1 MRPDELVGNP
11 VAIDVRALARV
22 ARGLEAG
29 GIYNGAKLVRA
40 LVDRELARTGFARPL
55 AGAELAAAVAAIAD
69 ELAVAGDDA
78 TLVASLRAAAAAAAA
93 EAPLTL
99 AEAPRTW
106 TCRICG
112 RISVGAV
119 PAWCP
124 TCEAPA
130 AQAREQVPVWYLDPI
145 IPAEALAQLE
155 AGLATLQGIVAACP
169 RKDLDRAPRPG
180 EWSVRET
187 LQHLVAAEE
196 LLFTRIPRLLE
207 EDDPELVAT
216 AAWVLPPSDEAAGSS
231 DLSAPE
237 LLDRLRSMRG
247 TTVARLRTIPDEAWR
262 RPGRHPEW
270 GAVTV
275 TSQAG
280 YFARHLWSHLAQ
292 VRAAAAGRVPGE
304 PTAG

>member
-1 MRPDELVGNP
+1 MRPAQPAGRVPIEE
-11 VAIDVRALARV
+11 LARL
-22 ARGLEAG
+22 ARGMEAG

-40 LVDRELARTGFARPL
+40 LVDRELARASFEAPPGGPEVA
-55 AGAELAAAVAAIAD
+55 AGVAGLAACLESAGEDPALVAALRSA
-69 ELAVAGDDA
+69 A
-78 TLVASLRAAAAAAAA
+78 RAAADGTTL
-93 EAPLTL
+93 PL
-99 AEAPRTW
+99 ADAPRAW

-112 RISVGAV
+112 RISLGAP

-124 TCEAPA
+124 DCEAPA
-130 AQAREQVPVWYLDPI
+130 AQARDQVPVWYLEPTT
-145 IPAEALAQLE
+145 PAEALAQLE
-155 AGLATLQGIVAACP
+155 AGLTALEELVAGCDP
-169 RKDLDRAPRPG
+169 DVLDRAPRPG

-196 LLFTRIPRLLE
+196 LLATRVPRLLG

-216 AAWVLPPSDEAAGSS
+216 AAWVLPSSDEATGSS
-231 DLSAPE
+231 DLPARE
-237 LLDRLRSMRG
+237 LLDRLRSMR
-247 TTVARLRTIPDEAWR
+247 TATIARLRAIPDAAWQ

-292 VRAAAAGRVPGE
+292 VRAAAEGRTPGGSA
-304 PTAG
+304 PG

>member
-1 MRPDELVGNP
+1 MRPDDTSSDP
-11 VAIDVRALARV
+11 IAIVELARV

-40 LVDRELARTGFARPL
+40 LVDRELARAGFAAPL
-55 AGAELAAAVAAIAD
+55 AGSGLATAVAAIAD
-69 ELAVAGDDA
+69 QLAFAGDDA
-78 TLVASLRAAAAAAAA
+78 ALVGALRAAAAAAAA

-130 AQAREQVPVWYLDPI
+130 AQAREQVPVWYLEPI
-145 IPAEALAQLE
+145 VPAEALAQLE
-155 AGLATLQGIVAACP
+155 AGVAALEAAVVTCP
-169 RKDLDRAPRPG
+169 PDVLDRAPRPG
-180 EWSVRET
+180 AWSVRET
-187 LQHLVAAEE
+187 LRHLVAAEE

-207 EDDPELVAT
+207 EADPELVAT

-231 DLSAPE
+231 DLSAHE
-237 LLDRLRSMRG
+237 LLDRLRSMRA
-247 TTVARLRTIPDEAWR
+247 TTVARLRAIPDAAWQ

-270 GAVTV
+270 GTVTV

-280 YFARHLWSHLAQ
+280 YFARHSWSHLAQ
-292 VRAAAAGRVPGE
+292 VRAAADGRVPGE
-304 PTAG
+304 PPAD

>member
-1 MRPDELVGNP
+1 MRPDEP
-11 VAIDVRALARV
+11 ARDTVAITELARV

-40 LVDRELARTGFARPL
+40 LIDRELARAGFATPL
-55 AGAELAAAVAAIAD
+55 AGAELAT
-69 ELAVAGDDA
+69 AVAGIADRLAIVGDNPA
-78 TLVASLRAAAAAAAA
+78 LVGALRAAADAAGS
-93 EAPLTL
+93 EAPLAL
-99 AEAPRTW
+99 ADAPRTW
-106 TCRICG
+106 SCRICG
-112 RISVGAV
+112 RISLGAV

-130 AQAREQVPVWYLDPI
+130 AQAREQVPAWYLEPI
-145 IPAEALAQLE
+145 LPSEALVQLE
-155 AGLATLQGIVAACP
+155 AGLAALEGIVAVCP
-169 RKDLDRAPRPG
+169 LAVLDKAPRPG

-187 LQHLVAAEE
+187 LQHLVTAEE
-196 LLFTRIPRLLE
+196 LLFARIPRLLE

-231 DLSAPE
+231 DLSARE
-237 LLDRLRSMRG
+237 LLDRLRSMRLA
-247 TTVARLRTIPDEAWR
+247 TIARLGAISDSAWQ

-292 VRAAAAGRVPGE
+292 VRAAAEGRVPGE
-304 PTAG
+304 MRAG

>member
-1 MRPDELVGNP
+1 MRPDEPAGHP
-11 VAIDVRALARV
+11 VAITELARV

-40 LVDRELARTGFARPL
+40 LVDRELARAGFAAPL
-55 AGAELAAAVAAIAD
+55 AGDDLAAAVAGIAD
-69 ELAVAGDDA
+69 QLAGGGDDP
-78 TLVASLRAAAAAAAA
+78 TLVAALRATAGAAADGTTL
-93 EAPLTL
+93 PL
-99 AEAPRTW
+99 ADAPRTW

-112 RISVGAV
+112 RISLGAP

-124 TCEAPA
+124 ACEAPA
-130 AQAREQVPVWYLDPI
+130 AQAREQVPVWYLEPTTR
-145 IPAEALAQLE
+145 AEALAQLE
-155 AGLATLQGIVAACP
+155 AGLSALEEIVGACP
-169 RKDLDRAPRPG
+169 PDVLDQAPRPG

-196 LLFTRIPRLLE
+196 LLSQRIPRLLE
-207 EDDPELVAT
+207 EEDPELVAT
-216 AAWVLPPSDEAAGSS
+216 AAWVLPSSDEAAGAS
-231 DLSAPE
+231 DHSARE
-237 LLDRLRSMRG
+237 LLDRLRSMR
-247 TTVARLRTIPDEAWR
+247 TATIARLQAIPESAWH

-292 VRAAAAGRVPGE
+292 VRAAAEGRVPGE
-304 PTAG
+304 TQAS

>member
-1 MRPDELVGNP
+1 MRPDDPAGDS
-11 VAIDVRALARV
+11 VAITELARV

-40 LVDRELARTGFARPL
+40 LIDRDLARAGFAAPL
-55 AGAELAAAVAAIAD
+55 AGSELATAVNGVADRLAIT
-69 ELAVAGDDA
+69 GDDA
-78 TLVASLRAAAAAAAA
+78 ALIGALRAAAGAAAA

-99 AEAPRTW
+99 ADAPRTW
-106 TCRICG
+106 SCRICG

-119 PAWCP
+119 SAWCP

-130 AQAREQVPVWYLDPI
+130 AQAREQVPVWYLEPI
-145 IPAEALAQLE
+145 VPSEALAQLE
-155 AGLATLQGIVAACP
+155 AGLVALEGIVAACP
-169 RKDLDRAPRPG
+169 RDDLDRAPRPG

-187 LQHLVAAEE
+187 LRHLVAAEE

-237 LLDRLRSMRG
+237 LLGRLRSMRA
-247 TTVARLRTIPDEAWR
+247 TTVARLRTIPGAAWQ

-292 VRAAAAGRVPGE
+292 VRAAAEGRVPGASR
-304 PTAG
+304 AG